1 MLVEEEIYTLP
12 KTNSS
17 VGIDLGINNFAI
29 LDNGVIYNNS
39 KFTCKMEQKLKREQR
54 KFSRHALLVKQKGTK
69 LLDAKNIK
77 NRRLKLLVYMRKS

>member
-1 MLVEEEIYTLP
+1 M
-12 KTNSS
+12 
-17 VGIDLGINNFAI
+17 GINNFAI

-54 KFSRHALLVKQKGTK
+54 KFSRHALLAKQKGTK